1 MKAAVVHRFDQPLT
15 IEEVPV
21 PEPGPEQVLVRI
33 ETCGLCHTD
42 IHAARGDW
50 PIQPPLPFIP
60 GHEGVGIVERIGA
73 GNNHGTEPG
82 MRVALPWLG
91 YACGDC
97 AYCNS
102 GRETLCEG
110 QMNTGYSID
119 GAFAEYAVAFA
130 RHVVRV
136 PEGIA
141 PADASPLTCAGVTT
155 YKAVKVA
162 GVSSADLVAVFGV
175 GGLGHLAVQYAA
187 ITGARVVAVDINEQR
202 LRTARRLGAE
212 EVVHAGEE
220 DPVAAIRRL
229 GGAQAAISTAV
240 QPTAFEQALGS
251 LARGGRL
258 VCVGLPA
265 QNEMRLPIFE
275 TVLGGLTVA
284 GSIVGTHHDLEEV
297 FALHARGKTTVERT
311 EVPLDDVNAAIE
323 AVLDGSAGTART
335 VLRPVCVPGASE
347 TVRRDRGGTA
357 VRPHAFDHTGAFAPG
372 GVIGLPAHRSG
383 GTVARR

>member
-1 MKAAVVHRFDQPLT
+1 MKAAVVHSFDHPLV
-15 IEEVPV
+15 IEDVPV

-50 PIQPPLPFIP
+50 PVRPSPPFIP
-60 GHEGVGIVERIGA
+60 GHEGVGIVERTGP
-73 GNNHGTEPG
+73 GNSHGLAPG

-102 GRETLCEG
+102 GRETLCER
-110 QMNTGYSID
+110 QLNMGYGMD
-119 GAFAEYAVAFA
+119 GGFAEYAVAFA

-136 PEGIA
+136 PAGIL

-155 YKAVKVA
+155 YKAVKVSGA
-162 GVSSADLVAVFGV
+162 SSADLVAVFGV

-187 ITGARVVAVDINEQR
+187 ILGARVVAVNINPER
-202 LRTARRLGAE
+202 LATARRLGAE
-212 EVVHAGEE
+212 HVVHAGEE
-220 DPVAAIRRL
+220 DVAAAIQRL

-240 QPTAFEQALGS
+240 NPTAFEQAFAS

-265 QNEMRLPIFE
+265 DNHMRLPIFE
-275 TVLGGLTVA
+275 TVLGGLSIV
-284 GSIVGTHHDLEEV
+284 GSIVGTRHDLEEV
-297 FALHARGKTTVERT
+297 FALHQRGKTQVERS
-311 EVPLDDVNAAIE
+311 ECPLEDVNGAID

-335 VLRPVCVPGASE
+335 VLRMSTPATGVEASLAGDLVHASQEGA
-347 TVRRDRGGTA
+347 A
-357 VRPHAFDHTGAFAPG
+357 
-372 GVIGLPAHRSG
+372 
-383 GTVARR
+383 